1 MCTWLPQEFLLHPC
15 LFAMLQSLAS
25 AQIQARECTC
35 PIPLMKRYLV
45 TQESGNNNCEDLFFC
60 KIELGQTVDVDDASI
75 FCSSNP
81 PCREDCL
88 KLVDF

>member
-45 TQESGNNNCEDLFFC
+45 TQESGNNNCEDLFFFV
-60 KIELGQTVDVDDASI
+60 K
-75 FCSSNP
+75 SNWA
-81 PCREDCL
+81 
-88 KLVDF
+88 KLSMWMMLAFSAPATRPVEKTA